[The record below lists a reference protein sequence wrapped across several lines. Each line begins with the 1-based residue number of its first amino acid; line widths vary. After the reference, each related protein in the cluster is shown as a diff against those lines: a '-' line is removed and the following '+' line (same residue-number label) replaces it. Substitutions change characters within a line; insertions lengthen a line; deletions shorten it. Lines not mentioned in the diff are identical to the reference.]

1 MEHMQLTMNIYQN
14 VNQGKN
20 VLIDI
25 NFCMIKV
32 AYGQEFLEMNSLMIQ
47 EKKMTM
53 NFVVVEV
60 KTSSIMNL

>member
-1 MEHMQLTMNIYQN
+1 MNIYQN